1 MIEMLN
7 FDAGLYS
14 GLSTPQGSIHFPEVY
29 DWESAKS
36 DLYATP
42 DNEILLGV
50 TGDGEAIRID
60 LDNDSPHVLI
70 NAGSGGG
77 KSTIARGVAVQA
89 LTQGANVVFLDA
101 KRHSH
106 RWAKNLPGVHYV
118 QTFTEI
124 GDALVSVGMELH
136 RRNEVVDQF
145 PGPID
150 EAPVGPRIVL
160 VFEEMNATMDAL
172 KSMSRKLPEG
182 AYDAMDALKDIM
194 FMGRAAKI
202 HVVAIAQFASAEA
215 MGGSAIRENFGYR
228 ILARYTKQAWT
239 MLAYDCGVPQPAPKE
254 KGRGR
259 ICHAGVARETQFLYL
274 SEEQAAWLVRAAHE
288 YRERNGMN
296 VTFTRRQLQE
306 QSAHA
311 RAALARAGR

>member
-1 MIEMLN
+1 MLQ
-7 FDAGLYS
+7 FTDGIYS
-14 GLSTPQGSIHFPEVY
+14 GLSTPQGSLHFPEVLDWNEAKGFIY
-29 DWESAKS
+29 DCPESQVM
-36 DLYATP
+36 
-42 DNEILLGV
+42 LGV
-50 TGDGEAIRID
+50 DGDCEPVYFD
-60 LDNDSPHVLI
+60 FDNDSPHVLI
-70 NAGSGGG
+70 NMGSGGG
-77 KSTIARGVAVQA
+77 KSTLARGIATQA
-89 LTQGANVVFLDA
+89 LTKGANVVFLDA

-106 RWAKNLPGVHYV
+106 RWAKNLPGVHYA

-136 RRNEVVDQF
+136 RRNEVVDDF
-145 PGPID
+145 PGPIE
-150 EAPVGPRIVL
+150 EAPVGERIIV

-182 AYDAMDALKDIM
+182 SYDAMDALKDIM

-259 ICHAGVARETQFLYL
+259 ICHGGVARETQFLYL
-274 SEEQAAWLVRAAHE
+274 TEEQCAALVRAAYQ
-288 YRERNGMN
+288 YRDSQGL
-296 VTFTRRQLQE
+296 VHHYTRRELE
-306 QSAHA
+306 QQAWSAQ
-311 RAALARAGR
+311 RALARARNH

>member
-1 MIEMLN
+1 MLN
-7 FDAGLYS
+7 FEAGLYS
-14 GLSTPQGSIHFPEVY
+14 GLSTPQGSLHFPDVLDWDAARQFIY
-29 DWESAKS
+29 D
-36 DLYATP
+36 TP
-42 DNEILLGV
+42 ENEIFLGV
-50 TGDGEAIRID
+50 DGDGDPIRVN
-60 LDNDSPHVLI
+60 LDDDSPHILI

-77 KSTIARGVAVQA
+77 KSTLARGIATQV
-89 LTQGANVVFLDA
+89 LTAGANAVFLDA

-106 RWAKNLPGVHYV
+106 RWAKNLPGVHYA
-118 QTFTEI
+118 QAFAEI

-136 RRNEVVDQF
+136 RRNEVIDAF
-145 PGPID
+145 PGPIE

-160 VFEEMNATMDAL
+160 IFEEMNATMDAL
-172 KSMSRKLPEG
+172 KSMSKKLPEG
-182 AYDAMDALKDIM
+182 EYDAMDALADIM

-239 MLAYDCGVPQPAPKE
+239 MLAYDCGVPQPAPKQ

-274 SEEQAAWLVRAAHE
+274 TEEQAAWLVRAAHE
-288 YRERNGMN
+288 YRQRTGQVRAYTQQE
-296 VTFTRRQLQE
+296 LQY
-306 QSAHA
+306 QARHA
-311 RAALARAGR
+311 QAALARARGQQ